1 MIPVETFLKT
11 DERGRVRTPPA
22 QREALLDEFER
33 SGLSGIKFAAL
44 CGVKYP
50 SSFANWVQR
59 RKRQRMEATGG
70 NAEGMESR
78 PAAGAPVQWWEA
90 VVGEDRG
97 GPPGRT
103 LLLHLP
109 GGVRMEI
116 TNAAQVGL
124 AVQLLG
130 ALAAPGS
137 CCVGTGSSPLL
148 PC

>member
-1 MIPVETFLKT
+1 MKT
-11 DERGRVRTPPA
+11 DGRGRVRTPVTR
-22 QREALLDEFER
+22 REALLDEFER

-50 SSFANWVQR
+50 SFANWVQR
-59 RKRQRMEATGG
+59 RKRQRMEAMGG
-70 NAEGMESR
+70 NGAGIQSR

-90 VVGEDRG
+90 VVGEDGG
-97 GPPGRT
+97 GPPGRA
-103 LLLHLP
+103 LMLHLP

-116 TNAAQVGL
+116 TSAGQVRL

-130 ALAAPGS
+130 ALSAPGS
-137 CCVGTGSSPLL
+137 CAAGPGRNPLL